1 MIVNATLK
9 DIQPLI
15 ALGLSTYRS
24 HYSDIWSTEGLTDYL
39 DAQFDPE
46 VIEAEIKGGQSQY
59 LLMHHNGALAG
70 YAKLNFNRPVPV
82 DSNRWGTELQKIY
95 FLPDATGFGLGTQL
109 IGHILAQAGKELV
122 WLDVLKSNAGGR
134 RLYERCGFRVGGEL
148 PFATDIQQIDMW
160 VMVHDRR
167 R

>member
-1 MIVNATLK
+1 MITSATIE
-9 DIQPLI
+9 DIPALI
-15 ALGLSTYRS
+15 ALGLSTYRA
-24 HYSDIWSTEGLTDYL
+24 HYSGIWSGQGLTDYL

-46 VIEAEIKGGQSQY
+46 MIKAEMVGHQSQY
-59 LLMHHNGALAG
+59 LFMHHDGALAG
-70 YAKLNFNRPVPV
+70 YAKLNFNRPMPV
-82 DSNRWGTELQKIY
+82 DSSRVGTELQKIY
-95 FLPDATGFGLGTQL
+95 FLPDATGLGLGRQL
-109 IGHILAQAGKELV
+109 IAHLLTQADEGLI

-134 RLYERCGFRVGGEL
+134 RLYERCGFTVAGEL